1 MSRTDEAKCVTL
13 YICKSIYACFD
24 YTMNQI
30 NQIIH
35 DIQTFD
41 RSIFFF
47 KLNKQPPVEGYPPV
61 SHLRESDGG
70 SVYNF
75 KCLWCRNLIKK
86 NNGFKNYINR
96 KVEINHSLIKR

>member
-41 RSIFFF
+41 RSIFF
-47 KLNKQPPVEGYPPV
+47 LNTT
-61 SHLRESDGG
+61 
-70 SVYNF
+70 
-75 KCLWCRNLIKK
+75 
-86 NNGFKNYINR
+86 NNPQ
-96 KVEINHSLIKR
+96 